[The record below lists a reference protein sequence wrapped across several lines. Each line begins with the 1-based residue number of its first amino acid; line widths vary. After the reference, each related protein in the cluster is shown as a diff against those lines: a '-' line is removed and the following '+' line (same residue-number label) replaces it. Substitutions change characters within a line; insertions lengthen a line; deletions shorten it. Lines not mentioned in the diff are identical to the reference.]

1 MTGRGKKADATI
13 LLTLSKKLPDDLL
26 CSYFPEMQPADV
38 KKFLRTVAQK
48 ISADTSPKQR
58 SLDFS
63 PKSIKSTAK
72 TKLILFTDGASR
84 GNPGEAGA
92 GIHLLDDNAEEI
104 AAKGFYL
111 GKCTNNM
118 AEYKALIL
126 GLTEA
131 KKFGNK
137 EIAIYLDSELI
148 VRQLQGQYKVK
159 DAKLKP
165 LYAEVMELL
174 AGFKSYKVGHVPRKE
189 NQRADQ
195 LANQGID
202 ERLPC

>member
-1 MTGRGKKADATI
+1 MTGRGKKAEANI

-26 CSYFPEMQPADV
+26 CGLFPALQPTAV
-38 KKFLRTVAQK
+38 REYLRAAAKK
-48 ISADTSPKQR
+48 ISPDNSPKQQ

-63 PKSIKSTAK
+63 LKNTKSASK
-72 TKLILFTDGASR
+72 TKLSLFTDGASR

-92 GIHLLDDNAEEI
+92 GIQLLNDAGEEI

-131 KKFGNK
+131 KKFGAK
-137 EIAIYLDSELI
+137 ELAIYLDSELI
-148 VRQLQGQYKVK
+148 VRQLQGRYKVK
-159 DAKLKP
+159 DTKLKP
-165 LYAEVMELL
+165 LYTEVIDLL
-174 AGFKSYKVGHVPRKE
+174 ADFKSYKVGHVPRKE

-202 ERLPC
+202 EHLSC